1 MVRLAVV
8 LVVLLGFTGC
18 ASDTVQPRVE
28 AGCRVVRLA
37 RVPLEA
43 RGDMLFVNARIDGE
57 PIKLLVDTG
66 AERTLLTEATVDSLH
81 LPRDF
86 QHSTR
91 TFGIGSPTATWD
103 AKLPNGME
111 LGGTEFPVDR
121 VTVGRFAIN
130 EAAGHRADGL
140 LGADILLAFDI
151 DLNLPAQEM
160 TLYQPRRGC
169 PDSPPPWREA
179 YVSVDGV
186 STRRDRL
193 LLPFELNGVHGT
205 AVLDTGAQMSSIS
218 QQMAERVGLLE
229 ADFAGDRTVMAHGAA
244 PDQIPVRIHRFTT
257 FRVGPAEMR
266 APALPVVPMASG
278 MGDALI
284 GGDFLRGRRVWV
296 SFSTQQLFLA
306 PLEHGP
312 WLALTRADPTPSLSP
327 VPDNFLQE
335 NSATV
340 PFDVVEDPHR

>member
-8 LVVLLGFTGC
+8 LVVLLGCAGC
-18 ASDTVQPRVE
+18 ANEPGQPRTE
-28 AGCRVVRLA
+28 NACRVVRLA
-37 RVPLEA
+37 RVPLEP
-43 RGDMLFVNARIDGE
+43 RGDMLFVQARIGGY

-66 AERTLLTEATVDSLH
+66 AERTLLTEATVDRLH

-86 QHSTR
+86 QHTTR

-103 AKLPNGME
+103 AKLPNGIE
-111 LGGTEFPVDR
+111 LGNTGIPVDR
-121 VTVGRFAIN
+121 VTVGRFAIS
-130 EAAGHRADGL
+130 EAAGNRADGL

-160 TLYQPRRGC
+160 TLYQPRHGC
-169 PDSPPPWREA
+169 PDSPPPWRET

-186 STRRDRL
+186 STRQDRL
-193 LLPFELNGVHGT
+193 LLPFELNGVRGT
-205 AVLDTGAQMSSIS
+205 ALLDTGAQMSSIS

-229 ADFAGDRTVMAHGAA
+229 ADFASDRTVLAHGAA

-266 APALPVVPMASG
+266 APALPVVPMSSG

-306 PLEHGP
+306 PVEHGP
-312 WLALTRADPTPSLSP
+312 WLAVSRTDEPTVPSP
-327 VPDNFLQE
+327 MPDNFLQE
-335 NSATV
+335 NSVTV
-340 PFDVVEDPHR
+340 PIDVAEDPHR

>member
-8 LVVLLGFTGC
+8 LVVLLGCAGC
-18 ASDTVQPRVE
+18 ANEPGQPRTE
-28 AGCRVVRLA
+28 NACRVVRLA
-37 RVPLEA
+37 RVPLEP
-43 RGDMLFVNARIDGE
+43 RGDMLFVQARIGGY

-66 AERTLLTEATVDSLH
+66 AERTLLTEATVDRLH

-86 QHSTR
+86 QHTTR

-103 AKLPNGME
+103 AKLPNGIE
-111 LGGTEFPVDR
+111 LGNTGIPVDR
-121 VTVGRFAIN
+121 VTVGRFAIS
-130 EAAGHRADGL
+130 EAAGNRADGL

-160 TLYQPRRGC
+160 TLYQPRHGC
-169 PDSPPPWREA
+169 PDSPPPWRET

-186 STRRDRL
+186 STRQDRL
-193 LLPFELNGVHGT
+193 LLPFELNGVRGT
-205 AVLDTGAQMSSIS
+205 ALLDTGAQMSSIS

-229 ADFAGDRTVMAHGAA
+229 ADFASDRTVLAHGAA

-257 FRVGPAEMR
+257 FRVGPAEMW
-266 APALPVVPMASG
+266 APALPVVPMSSG

-306 PLEHGP
+306 PVEHGP
-312 WLALTRADPTPSLSP
+312 WLAVSRTDEPTVPSP
-327 VPDNFLQE
+327 MPDNFLQE

-340 PFDVVEDPHR
+340 PIDVAEDPHR